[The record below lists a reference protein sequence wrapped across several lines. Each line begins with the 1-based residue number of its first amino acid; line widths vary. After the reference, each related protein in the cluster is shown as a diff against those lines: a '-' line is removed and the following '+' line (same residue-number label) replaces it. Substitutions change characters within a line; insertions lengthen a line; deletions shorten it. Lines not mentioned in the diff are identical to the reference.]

1 MRFES
6 KRDWWLVVL
15 LRVMPLVVLAIVGNA
30 WYMTHHEI
38 RGPIAG
44 AILLLVFEIFFF
56 ESVMRSTYDV
66 IECDTLRI
74 RSSFLT
80 WRVPIARSSFLTWRV
95 PIAKIRSITPTR
107 SALSSPAL
115 SLDRLRI
122 IYDGGQIM
130 VSPAEKGRF
139 ISALRSVNS
148 AIVT

>member
-56 ESVMRSTYDV
+56 ESVMRSTYYV
-66 IECDTLRI
+66 IEGDTLRI
-74 RSSFLT
+74 
-80 WRVPIARSSFLTWRV
+80 RSSFLTWRV

-107 SALSSPAL
+107 SAMSSPAL